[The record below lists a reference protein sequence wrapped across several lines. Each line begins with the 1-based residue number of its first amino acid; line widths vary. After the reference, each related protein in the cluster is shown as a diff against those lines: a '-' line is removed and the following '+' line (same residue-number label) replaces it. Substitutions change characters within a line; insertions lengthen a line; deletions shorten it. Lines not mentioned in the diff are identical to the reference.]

1 MEKKKSITAIIDRSV
16 DDLYSVFTD
25 GYGFMGF
32 GDTAQEA
39 IDDFYLAYEECKEF
53 EEYASMPKDLT
64 FNFVYDSSCM
74 RQSKNHL
81 SLQPEKV

>member
-1 MEKKKSITAIIDRSV
+1 MMITAIVERSI

-25 GYGFMGF
+25 EYGFMGF
-32 GDTAQEA
+32 GDSAQEA
-39 IDDFYLAYEECKEF
+39 IEDFYLAYDEFKEF

-74 RQSKNHL
+74 RQSKNHV